1 MADGGGATPHPNP
14 LPVKNGERE
23 RAPLYLYLAYGRSPA
38 TERELRYSLQS
49 LRAHAGFAAIAIYT
63 DRPSAYA
70 DLDATVVDATAL
82 IRAGDAHE
90 YRHRLK
96 PMALADALARFGRPC
111 AMLDLDSFIRPGFA
125 ARVQSALEA
134 GAAMNFF
141 VRANSY
147 PDFPDFETD
156 LPHLGRY
163 RLDPRQARMLNSG
176 LIAVSPAHLP
186 LIEDAVALIDRL
198 WAAGLRKHDIEQF
211 ALAEMLRLGGVNIA
225 FIDDVFVHYCAR
237 WARRYMR
244 RRLRRR
250 RPDERVPFSKTR
262 VRGFKGY
269 WTLRLAMRKARQV
282 WRGGAIWRK
291 T

>member
-1 MADGGGATPHPNP
+1 VSKARAAP
-14 LPVKNGERE
+14 LPANGETS
-23 RAPLYLYLAYGRSPA
+23 PLYLYLAYGRSPA
-38 TERELRYSLQS
+38 TERELRYSLET
-49 LRAHAGFAAIAIYT
+49 LRTEAGDAAIAIYT
-63 DRPSAYA
+63 DRPAGYA
-70 DLDATVVDATAL
+70 DLDAAVIDATAL
-82 IRAGDAHE
+82 ISAARSHE
-90 YRHRLK
+90 YSHRLK

-111 AMLDLDSFIRPGFA
+111 AMLDLDSFIRPDFA
-125 ARVQSALEA
+125 ARVRSALDA

-141 VRANSY
+141 VRADSY

-211 ALAEMLRLGGVNIA
+211 ALAETLRLGGVNIA
-225 FIDDVFVHYCAR
+225 LIDDAFVHYCAR

-244 RRLRRR
+244 RRLRVRAAGA
-250 RPDERVPFSKTR
+250 RVPFSKTR

-269 WTLRLAMRKARQV
+269 WTLRLAMRKARRV